1 MSGTSSAKLRVYLV
15 EDSDRIRDR
24 LIERVEENGL
34 GNVVGYADTE
44 EEAVTG
50 ILRLRPDAV
59 VLDIQLRIGN
69 GLAVLR
75 KLRNLLPGSMPAVII
90 YTDYAIA
97 EFSRH
102 AAYQGARYFLDKAS
116 DLDHLEGLLRS
127 LSEQP
132 RTSVQH

>member
-1 MSGTSSAKLRVYLV
+1 MSRPPNAKLRVYLV

-24 LIERVEENGL
+24 LIERVEGHGL
-34 GNVVGYADTE
+34 GNVIGYADSE
-44 EEAVTG
+44 EEAVTE
-50 ILRLRPDAV
+50 ILRLKPDAV

-69 GLAVLR
+69 GLTVLR
-75 KLRNLLPGSMPAVII
+75 KLRNLLPESMPAVIV

-116 DLDHLEGLLRS
+116 DLDHLGGMLKS
-127 LSEQP
+127 LGEQP
-132 RTSVQH
+132 RISV